1 MMMYVFSN
9 VRSLLIKNK
18 SAIKYIDS
26 VQQWKTKMTYL
37 KNKVFVLQT
46 DVKIYFLRLTSS
58 ELIMVLSTLARI
70 FTFKATS

>member
-1 MMMYVFSN
+1 MYVFSN

-70 FTFKATS
+70 FNFKATS

>member
-1 MMMYVFSN
+1 MYVFSN